1 MVNSQIIQDIQNAK
15 KGNEIARQQIISSYK
30 PYIINIVSHICK
42 RFISWSDEEASVG
55 LLAFNRAIDTY
66 ESEKG
71 RNFLNFAYCLIK
83 RDMINHFRRSRNQN
97 CHLSLDYTADEED
110 EITEVEIEKSMQ
122 YYQDKI
128 VSNELV
134 EEILELDNLL
144 GEYGIKFEELENLSP
159 KHRDTREILNRM
171 ALDFI
176 KDKELVDELIKK
188 RRFPAAAFVK
198 KSGYNIK
205 SVEKHR
211 KYLITLIIINLH
223 PEWMHLASYAKIK

>member
-1 MVNSQIIQDIQNAK
+1 
-15 KGNEIARQQIISSYK
+15 
-30 PYIINIVSHICK
+30 
-42 RFISWSDEEASVG
+42 
-55 LLAFNRAIDTY
+55 LLSPCF
-66 ESEKG
+66 
-71 RNFLNFAYCLIK
+71 CP
-83 RDMINHFRRSRNQN
+83 
-97 CHLSLDYTADEED
+97 
-110 EITEVEIEKSMQ
+110 
-122 YYQDKI
+122 
-128 VSNELV
+128 
-134 EEILELDNLL
+134 ELDNLL